1 MENEERPRGTWREVK
16 YRILE
21 TILNDVRV
29 KRVRREEDEGR
40 SDVSLQS

>member
-1 MENEERPRGTWREVK
+1 MENEERPGGTWGKVK

>member
-1 MENEERPRGTWREVK
+1 MENEERPRGTWRKVK

-21 TILNDVRV
+21 AILNDVRV
-29 KRVRREEDEGR
+29 MRVRREKDEGR

>member
-1 MENEERPRGTWREVK
+1 MENEERPRGTRREVK